1 MDVESTIEFI
11 LQQQAKTEVRMDRF
25 QTQMDQLQTQMDGM
39 RKLVRV
45 GMRMIAKQ
53 GEQISQLAAAQQV
66 TEVELQGLI
75 DALRR
80 GGNGHQSS

>member
-66 TEVELQGLI
+66 TEVKLQGLI